1 MTQPPPPAQLMQM
14 ITGHW
19 VAAAVHVMARLEI
32 PDAIGDGC
40 RAVETIAT
48 DVGAHA
54 PSVFRLLRALA
65 SLGLA
70 EEVTPRAFK
79 LTATGQLLRK
89 DVPGSLRGMALF
101 QGAPPHWS
109 GWGTFAHSVKTG
121 ESAFEHVHGKSFF
134 DYLSDDPRYAEA
146 FNDAMTGNSRGSVQ
160 AVLDAYDFSEAKTL
174 VDVGGG
180 HGALVIAILER
191 YPELRGGVID
201 MPGVVGG
208 ARRALD
214 ARDLAGRC
222 MVLGGDFFTEVP
234 AADTYIAKHIIHDWG
249 DEDCVRI
256 LTAMRNG
263 MQGRGKV
270 LIVDAV
276 IPPGNDP
283 NVAKLLDL
291 EMLNTTHGG
300 KERSE
305 EEFAGLLR
313 AAGFRLERV
322 IPTQGMV
329 SIVEAG
335 LP

>member
-1 MTQPPPPAQLMQM
+1 M

-19 VAAAVHVMARLEI
+19 VAAAVHVIARLGI
-32 PDAIGDGC
+32 ADSIGDEC
-40 RAVETIAT
+40 KAAETVAEE
-48 DVGAHA
+48 VGAHG
-54 PSVFRLLRALA
+54 PSVFRLLRAVA
-65 SLGLA
+65 GLGLA

-79 LTATGQLLRK
+79 LTDAGRLLRK
-89 DVPGSLRGMALF
+89 DVPGSMRGMALF

-109 GWGTFAHSVKTG
+109 GWGTFVHSIKTG
-121 ESAFEHVHGKSFF
+121 ESAFEHVHGKTFF
-134 DYLSDDPRYAEA
+134 EYLQEDERFAEA
-146 FNDAMTGNSRGSVQ
+146 FNDAMSGNSAGTVR
-160 AVLDAYDFSEAKTL
+160 AVLGAYDFSGVESL

-180 HGALVIAILER
+180 HGALMIALLEE

-201 MPGVVGG
+201 MPNVVGG
-208 ARRALD
+208 TRRALD
-214 ARDLAGRC
+214 AKNLAGRC
-222 MVLGGDFFTEVP
+222 PVVGGNFFEEIP
-234 AADTYIAKHIIHDWG
+234 SAHSYIAKHIIHDWG
-249 DEDCVRI
+249 DDDCVRI

-283 NVAKLLDL
+283 HGGKLLDL
-291 EMLNTTHGG
+291 EMLTSTHGG
-300 KERSE
+300 RERTE
-305 EEFAGLLR
+305 EEFAALFR